1 MFESIVIPRK
11 ADKTDIE
18 NNFPFTTCGLDIL
31 DVRQG
36 RELIKYYKEHLLKCF
51 EAGFTVESIIEY
63 SSSIMDSTLT
73 MLWNHFVGEKFPYLA

>member
-36 RELIKYYKEHLLKCF
+36 REIIKYYKSICLNALKQDLQLR
-51 EAGFTVESIIEY
+51 AS
-63 SSSIMDSTLT
+63 
-73 MLWNHFVGEKFPYLA
+73 